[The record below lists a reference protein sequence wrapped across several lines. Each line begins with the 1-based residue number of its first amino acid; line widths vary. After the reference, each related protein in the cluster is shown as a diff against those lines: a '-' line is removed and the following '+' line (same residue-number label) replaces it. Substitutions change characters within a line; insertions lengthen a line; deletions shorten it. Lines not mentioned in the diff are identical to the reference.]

1 MTGMLPGD
9 ILTYNSYYFAYDS
22 IIVCTGKYVSGGN
35 KLKDVQISFV
45 RDIATVMINA
55 RSAF

>member
-1 MTGMLPGD
+1 MTGMLPSD
-9 ILTYNSYYFAYDS
+9 IFTYNSYYFAHDS

>member
-9 ILTYNSYYFAYDS
+9 ILTYNSYYFAHDS
-22 IIVCTGKYVSGGN
+22 IIVCTVKYVSGGN

>member
-9 ILTYNSYYFAYDS
+9 ILTYNSDYFAHDS

-35 KLKDVQISFV
+35 KLKDIQISFV
-45 RDIATVMINA
+45 RDIATIMINA